1 MKKFWFS
8 LAVFTVLVLS
18 GQVLNV
24 QASPVNTPSSEA
36 FVLTSPAFKNGGL
49 MPFHF
54 RNQSGNKSPALKWEN
69 VPVGTASFSIT
80 CIDYDPPANG
90 YTHWDISN
98 IPANYKELP
107 EGIPSVKNWKDG
119 IMQRTPWI
127 GPYPPNGVHSY
138 HFEILAKDANGK
150 TLAKAKL
157 TGRSD

>member
-1 MKKFWFS
+1 MKKTFFCFVLFAILLLRGQAFEVQANPASTSDAFS
-8 LAVFTVLVLS
+8 LS
-18 GQVLNV
+18 
-24 QASPVNTPSSEA
+24 
-36 FVLTSPAFKNGGL
+36 SPAFKDGGM
-49 MPFHF
+49 MPYRF
-54 RNQSGNKSPALKWEN
+54 RAQADNKSPALKWEN

-98 IPANYKELP
+98 IPANYRELP

-119 IMQRTPWI
+119 ITQKTPWI